1 MHHIVDLI
9 YDVNS
14 ADEKSRAQ
22 QLFRRLIKESAEH
35 GKRFHDGRNSATDT
49 DWSSSHAN
57 LGWGEYRTHIALM
70 DQVAATY
77 GANDQI
83 QLRFAEALKDAID
96 KNGVLAPGK
105 SGIWPKRY
113 RNVPGIRL
121 GVAPEV
127 SPSDQRRPKSLRRS

>member
-1 MHHIVDLI
+1 MPFCSQSCSITISQPTISDPF
-9 YDVNS
+9 YN
-14 ADEKSRAQ
+14 
-22 QLFRRLIKESAEH
+22 F
-35 GKRFHDGRNSATDT
+35 T
-49 DWSSSHAN
+49 
-57 LGWGEYRTHIALM
+57 GWGEYRTHIALM

-77 GANDQI
+77 GANDQV

-127 SPSDQRRPKSLRRS
+127 SEKAAKPNQSSKSDVVYCRTAPRLDFGLRRILHVCSMYLCCI

>member
-1 MHHIVDLI
+1 
-9 YDVNS
+9 
-14 ADEKSRAQ
+14 
-22 QLFRRLIKESAEH
+22 
-35 GKRFHDGRNSATDT
+35 
-49 DWSSSHAN
+49 
-57 LGWGEYRTHIALM
+57 M

-96 KNGVLAPGK
+96 KNGIMAPGK

-113 RNVPGIRL
+113 RDVPGIRL

-127 SPSDQRRPKSLRRS
+127 SAETRRRAPSRS